1 MIILK
6 TIYLVKHSG
15 PFVDIKNYEDYENVL
30 WEDYNKNMI
39 LSVDGEKRAEK
50 LCEIEELNNV
60 ERIFASD
67 SVRAIA
73 SAKYLAEK
81 NNIKIELDERI
92 NERIFGIDRLCEL
105 PKNFNKLSFDD
116 KNYKMENGES
126 FNDVDK
132 RFINFINDLLNQN
145 NKYYILFIHGL
156 ILLSYLETI
165 CDFKFDG
172 INFDIKYNGKVI
184 LDGNPKSPSIYKI
197 TYNDN
202 NFVIDVDIVEQRSFY
217 E

>member
-1 MIILK
+1 MK
-6 TIYLVKHSG
+6 TIYLIKHSG

-30 WEDYNKNMI
+30 WEDYNRDMI
-39 LSVDGEKRAEK
+39 LSVEGEKRAEK

-73 SAKYLAEK
+73 TAKYLAEK

-92 NERIFGIDRLCEL
+92 NERIFGVETLNDL
-105 PKNFNKLSFDD
+105 PKDFNKLSFDNKD
-116 KNYKMENGES
+116 FKMENGES
-126 FNDVDK
+126 FNEVDS
-132 RFINFINDLLNQN
+132 RFINFINNLLDQDS
-145 NKYYILFIHGL
+145 NKNVLVIHGL

-165 CDFKFDG
+165 CDFSFDG
-172 INFDIKYNGKVI
+172 NLFDIKYNNKEI
-184 LDGNPKSPSIYKI
+184 INGNPKSPSVYKI

-202 NFVIDVDIVEQRSFY
+202 KEVIDIELVS
-217 E
+217 

>member
-1 MIILK
+1 MK

-15 PFVDIKNYEDYENVL
+15 PFVDIKNYEDYENIL
-30 WEDYNKNMI
+30 WNDYNRNMI
-39 LSVDGEKRAEK
+39 LSVEGEKRAEK
-50 LCEIEELNNV
+50 LCEIEELNNI
-60 ERIFASD
+60 ERIFSSD

-92 NERIFGIDRLCEL
+92 NERIFGVEKLSQL
-105 PKNFNKLSFDD
+105 PNDFNKLSFDD

-145 NKYYILFIHGL
+145 NNSYILFIHGL

-172 INFDIKYNGKVI
+172 MNFDIKYNDKEI
-184 LDGNPKSPSIYKI
+184 LNGNPKSPSAYKI

-202 NFVIDVDIVEQRSFY
+202 NVVIDVGIVK
-217 E
+217 

>member
-1 MIILK
+1 MK

-30 WEDYNKNMI
+30 WEDYNRNMI

-50 LCEIEELNNV
+50 LCEIEELNNI

-81 NNIKIELDERI
+81 YNIKIELDKRI
-92 NERIFGIDRLCEL
+92 NERIFGIERLSQL
-105 PKNFNKLSFDD
+105 PKDFNKLSFDD
-116 KNYKMENGES
+116 KNYKMNNGES

-132 RFINFINDLLNQN
+132 RFINFINDLLN
-145 NKYYILFIHGL
+145 
-156 ILLSYLETI
+156 
-165 CDFKFDG
+165 
-172 INFDIKYNGKVI
+172 
-184 LDGNPKSPSIYKI
+184 
-197 TYNDN
+197 
-202 NFVIDVDIVEQRSFY
+202 
-217 E
+217 

>member
-1 MIILK
+1 M
-6 TIYLVKHSG
+6 
-15 PFVDIKNYEDYENVL
+15 DIKNYENYENVL

-39 LSVDGEKRAEK
+39 LSVEGEKRAEK

-92 NERIFGIDRLCEL
+92 NERMFGIEKLSEL
-105 PKNFNKLSFDD
+105 PKDFNKLSFDD
-116 KNYKMENGES
+116 KNYKMRSGES

-132 RFINFINDLLNQN
+132 RFIHFINDLLNQN
-145 NKYYILFIHGL
+145 NSSYILFIHGL

-165 CDFKFDG
+165 CDFTFDG
-172 INFDIKYNGKVI
+172 MNFNIKYNDKVI
-184 LDGNPKSPSIYKI
+184 LDGNPKSPSVYKI
-197 TYNDN
+197 TYNNDKE
-202 NFVIDVDIVEQRSFY
+202 VIDVDIIR
-217 E
+217 

>member
-1 MIILK
+1 MK

-30 WEDYNKNMI
+30 WEDYNRNMI
-39 LSVDGEKRAEK
+39 LSVEGEKRAEK
-50 LCEIEELNNV
+50 LCELEELSSI

-81 NNIKIELDERI
+81 NNIKIELDKRI
-92 NERIFGIDRLCEL
+92 NERIFGIERLSQL
-105 PKNFNKLSFDD
+105 PKDFNKLSFDD
-116 KNYKMENGES
+116 KDYKMDKGES

-145 NKYYILFIHGL
+145 NKNCILFIHGL

-165 CDFKFDG
+165 CDFNFDG
-172 INFDIKYNGKVI
+172 MNFDIKYNDKVI
-184 LDGNPKSPSIYKI
+184 LSGNPKSPSVYKI
-197 TYNDN
+197 SYDDSN
-202 NFVIDVDIVEQRSFY
+202 NVVDVDIIR
-217 E
+217 

>member
-1 MIILK
+1 MK
-6 TIYLVKHSG
+6 TIYLIKHSG

-39 LSVDGEKRAEK
+39 LSVEGEKRAEK

-92 NERIFGIDRLCEL
+92 NERIFGIEKLSEL
-105 PKNFNKLSFDD
+105 PKDFNKLSFDD
-116 KNYKMENGES
+116 KNYKMKNGES

-132 RFINFINDLLNQN
+132 RFIDFINDLLNQN
-145 NKYYILFIHGL
+145 NSSYILFIHGL

-165 CDFKFDG
+165 CDFTFDG
-172 INFDIKYNGKVI
+172 MNFNIKYNDKVI
-184 LDGNPKSPSIYKI
+184 LDGNPKSPSVYKI
-197 TYNDN
+197 TYNNDKE
-202 NFVIDVDIVEQRSFY
+202 VIDVDIIR
-217 E
+217 

>member
-1 MIILK
+1 MK

-30 WEDYNKNMI
+30 WEDYNRNMI
-39 LSVDGEKRAEK
+39 LSVDGEKNAER
-50 LCEIEELNNV
+50 LCEIAELNNV

-81 NNIKIELDERI
+81 NNIKIELDKRI
-92 NERIFGIDRLCEL
+92 NERIFGIERLSEL
-105 PKNFNKLSFDD
+105 PKDFNKLSFDD
-116 KNYKMENGES
+116 KNYKMKNGES

-145 NKYYILFIHGL
+145 NNSYILFIHGL

-165 CDFKFDG
+165 CDFEFDG
-172 INFDIKYNGKVI
+172 VNFDIKFKDKEI
-184 LDGNPKSPSIYKI
+184 LNGNPKSPSVYKI
-197 TYNDN
+197 TYDDN
-202 NFVIDVDIVEQRSFY
+202 NFVIDVDII
-217 E
+217 

>member
-1 MIILK
+1 MI
-6 TIYLVKHSG
+6 KHSG
-15 PFVDIKNYEDYENVL
+15 PFVYIKNYEDYENVL

-60 ERIFASD
+60 EKIFASD

-92 NERIFGIDRLCEL
+92 SERIFGIERLSEL
-105 PKNFNKLSFDD
+105 PNDFNKLSFDD
-116 KNYKMENGES
+116 KSFKMENGES

-145 NKYYILFIHGL
+145 NESYALFIHGL

-172 INFDIKYNGKVI
+172 MNFDIKYNGKEV
-184 LDGNPKSPSIYKI
+184 LNGNPKSPSIYKI

-202 NFVIDVDIVEQRSFY
+202 KEVINVSLVK
-217 E
+217 

>member
-1 MIILK
+1 MK

-30 WEDYNKNMI
+30 WEDYNRNMI
-39 LSVDGEKRAEK
+39 LSVEGEKRAEK

-73 SAKYLAEK
+73 SAKYLTEN

-92 NERIFGIDRLCEL
+92 NERIFGIERLSEL
-105 PKNFNKLSFDD
+105 PKDFNKLSFDD

-132 RFINFINDLLNQN
+132 RFVDFINDLLNQN
-145 NKYYILFIHGL
+145 NKSYALFVHGL

-165 CDFKFDG
+165 CDFTFNG
-172 INFDIKYNGKVI
+172 MSFNIKYNDKVI
-184 LDGNPKSPSIYKI
+184 LDGNPKSPSVYKI

-202 NFVIDVDIVEQRSFY
+202 KEVIDVDLVR
-217 E
+217 

>member
-1 MIILK
+1 MK

-15 PFVDIKNYEDYENVL
+15 PFVDIKNYEDYENVP
-30 WEDYNKNMI
+30 WEDYNRNMI
-39 LSVDGEKRAEK
+39 LSVDGEKRAER
-50 LCEIEELNNV
+50 LCEIEELNNI

-92 NERIFGIDRLCEL
+92 NERIFGIERLSEL
-105 PKNFNKLSFDD
+105 PKDFNKLSFDD
-116 KNYKMENGES
+116 KNYKMKNGES

-132 RFINFINDLLNQN
+132 RFINFITDLLNQN
-145 NKYYILFIHGL
+145 NNSYILFIHGL

-165 CDFKFDG
+165 CDFEFDG
-172 INFDIKYNGKVI
+172 VNFDIKFNGKVI
-184 LDGNPKSPSIYKI
+184 LDGNPKSPSVYKI
-197 TYNDN
+197 TYDDN
-202 NFVIDVDIVEQRSFY
+202 KKVIDVDIIR
-217 E
+217 

>member
-1 MIILK
+1 MK
-6 TIYLVKHSG
+6 TIYLIKHSG

-30 WEDYNKNMI
+30 WEDYNRNMI
-39 LSVDGEKRAEK
+39 LSVDGEQRAEK
-50 LCEIEELNNV
+50 LCEIEELNSV

-92 NERIFGIDRLCEL
+92 NERIFGIERLSEL

-116 KNYKMENGES
+116 KNYKMEKGES

-145 NKYYILFIHGL
+145 NESYVLFIHGL

-165 CDFKFDG
+165 CDFEFDG
-172 INFDIKYNGKVI
+172 MSFDIKYNGKEV
-184 LDGNPKSPSIYKI
+184 LNGNPKSPSVYKI
-197 TYNDN
+197 IYDDN
-202 NFVIDVDIVEQRSFY
+202 NAVIDVDIVR
-217 E
+217 

>member
-1 MIILK
+1 MK
-6 TIYLVKHSG
+6 TIYLIKHSG
-15 PFVDIKNYEDYENVL
+15 PFVDIKNYEDYENIL
-30 WEDYNKNMI
+30 WEDYNRNMI

-92 NERIFGIDRLCEL
+92 NERIFGIETLEEL
-105 PKNFNKLSFDD
+105 PKDFNKLSFDD
-116 KNYKMENGES
+116 KNYKLEKGES

-145 NKYYILFIHGL
+145 NNSYILFIHGL

-172 INFDIKYNGKVI
+172 MNFDIKYNGKEV
-184 LDGNPKSPSIYKI
+184 LNGNPKSPSVYKI

-202 NFVIDVDIVEQRSFY
+202 KEVIDVNIVR
-217 E
+217 

>member
-1 MIILK
+1 MK
-6 TIYLVKHSG
+6 TIYLIKHSG

-30 WEDYNKNMI
+30 WEDYNRNMI
-39 LSVDGEKRAEK
+39 LSVEGEKRAEK
-50 LCEIEELNNV
+50 LCEIKELNNV

-81 NNIKIELDERI
+81 NNIKIELDKRI
-92 NERIFGIDRLCEL
+92 NERTFGVERLSEL

-145 NKYYILFIHGL
+145 NNSYILFIHGL

-165 CDFKFDG
+165 CDFEFDG
-172 INFDIKYNGKVI
+172 INFVIKFKDKEI
-184 LDGNPKSPSIYKI
+184 LNGNPKSPSVYKI
-197 TYNDN
+197 TYDDN
-202 NFVIDVDIVEQRSFY
+202 NFVIDVSIVN
-217 E
+217 

>member
-1 MIILK
+1 MK
-6 TIYLVKHSG
+6 TIYIVKHSG

-30 WEDYNKNMI
+30 WEDYNRNMI
-39 LSVDGEKRAEK
+39 LSVEGEKRAEK
-50 LCEIEELNNV
+50 LCEIAELNNV

-92 NERIFGIDRLCEL
+92 NERIFGIERLNEL
-105 PKNFNKLSFDD
+105 PKDFNKLSFDD
-116 KNYKMENGES
+116 KNYKMKNGES

-132 RFINFINDLLNQN
+132 RFIDFINDLLNQDN
-145 NKYYILFIHGL
+145 NCYILFIHGL

-172 INFDIKYNGKVI
+172 TNFDIKYNGKVI
-184 LDGNPKSPSIYKI
+184 LDGNPKSPSVYKI
-197 TYNDN
+197 TYDDRE
-202 NFVIDVDIVEQRSFY
+202 VIDVDIIR
-217 E
+217 